1 MFEDLIPHL
10 VELRKRL
17 FIAAMSVV
25 VGFVVCFLF
34 WENIL
39 DFLLAPLEGVLPPSS
54 NVIFTH
60 PAEAFFTAMKVS
72 FFAGFLLS
80 LPIIFWQLWLFIAP
94 GLYDN
99 EKKYILPFVASATI
113 MFLIGSSFCYFIVL
127 PTAFDFLINFGG
139 DTFTA
144 LPRVGEYIGFFIKLI
159 LAFGISFE
167 LPIITF
173 FLALIGLITDK
184 DLAGFFRYA
193 IVIIFIFAAVMTPPD
208 IFSQFMLAVP
218 LILLYGVSIFIAKTV
233 NPQKP
238 LFEDEENE

>member
-39 DFLLAPLEGVLPPSS
+39 DFLLAPLEGVLPPGS

-80 LPIIFWQLWLFIAP
+80 LPVIFWQLWLFIAP